1 MRPMP
6 LAELASFYDDHLF
19 RVLLPF
25 WMREGID
32 REHGAF
38 FTCFTN
44 AGDRLVSKN
53 KYTWSQGRFLWM
65 LGRFARAFADRMG
78 PTLTAEVMAAAGAG
92 ARFLREHALLPNGN
106 CAWVLDERGTP
117 ILADRQGKRIEPKKG
132 DRLDLGIA
140 ADQFIVYGMAEY
152 ARAADDREAYA
163 WAVTLFDSVMRRVR
177 SGEGRHYPHDLPKGF
192 RAHGTPMILVE
203 TAQEL
208 ADVAVFFRD
217 PAAFRFAEIARSSM
231 RQTLDV
237 FVQPAERTLLEYVRP
252 DGTPAWDEMLG
263 STCNPGHSLE
273 DAWFMMHF
281 AARIGDRDAIRSA
294 TDVVRWMTE
303 KYWDPQFGG
312 LPQFQHAQGGE
323 PRGAVAPENA
333 ADHMVVQLRE
343 SWSNKLWWVH
353 SEALYALILSYEHTR
368 DPWFLDTYWKYH
380 EYVFATFPQPDP
392 AIGEWIQ
399 IRDRAGRPE
408 DKVVALPV
416 KDPYHITRAFMHLL
430 KSLQRIGAAPSMAAP
445 ISVHPWTGMTA

>member
-1 MRPMP
+1 MKPMS
-6 LAELASFYDDHLF
+6 LRELAAFYDDHLF

-53 KYTWSQGRFLWM
+53 KYIWSQGRFLWM
-65 LGRFARAFADRMG
+65 LGRFAWGFADRMG
-78 PTLTAEVMAAAGAG
+78 PKLTGEVMAAARAG
-92 ARFLREHALLPNGN
+92 ARFLMEHALLPNGN
-106 CAWVLDERGTP
+106 CAWVLDERGAP
-117 ILADRQGKRIEPKKG
+117 ILTDRKGNRIEAKKG

-140 ADQFIVYGMAEY
+140 ADHFLVYGMAEY
-152 ARAADDREAYA
+152 ARWAGDRAAYQ
-163 WAVTLFDSVMRRVR
+163 WALALFDSVLERERT
-177 SGEGRHYPHDLPKGF
+177 GEARQYPHDLPRGF
-192 RAHGTPMILVE
+192 HAHGGPMIRLE

-217 PAAFRFAEIARSSM
+217 PAAFRLVEIARSSM
-231 RQTLDV
+231 RRTLDV
-237 FVQPAERTLLEYVRP
+237 FVRPSERTLLEYVRV
-252 DGTPAWDEMLG
+252 DGTPAGGEMLG
-263 STCNPGHSLE
+263 SCCNPGHSLE
-273 DAWFMMHF
+273 DAWFIMHF
-281 AARIGDRDAIRSA
+281 AGRIGDRGAIQSA
-294 TDVVRWMTE
+294 AEVVRWMTDR
-303 KYWDPQFGG
+303 YWDGEFGG
-312 LPQFQHAQGGE
+312 LPQFQHVQGGE
-323 PRGAVAPENA
+323 PRGSVRPENE

-353 SEALYALILSYEHTR
+353 SEALYALILSFEHTR
-368 DPWFLDTYWKYH
+368 DPWYLETYWKYH
-380 EYVFATFPQPDP
+380 EYVFRTFPQPDP

-399 IRDRAGRPE
+399 IRDRAGQPE

-430 KSLQRIGAAPSMAAP
+430 KSLQRIVA
-445 ISVHPWTGMTA
+445 